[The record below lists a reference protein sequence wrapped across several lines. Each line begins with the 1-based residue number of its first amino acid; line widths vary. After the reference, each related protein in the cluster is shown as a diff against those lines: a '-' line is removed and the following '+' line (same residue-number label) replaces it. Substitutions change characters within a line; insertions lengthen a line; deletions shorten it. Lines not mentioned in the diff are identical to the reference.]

1 MKWNKSLDAVKEVFY
16 DDSMDA
22 FKEAIVNRTRKSTI
36 TPSRSWIK
44 YTKRQPC
51 APMYG
56 RLYHYAGNNPVRYI
70 DPTGNYVILNESQHE
85 RTDNFIKSQHSDSRY
100 LGFGN
105 EKSVSFGYY
114 FSDMYGDNPQQLSSL
129 KTSKAPSITMSS
141 VFGSMSSNT
150 SEDVSM
156 NGTLEQGFKFVDEY
170 KKGKT
175 RVSPKVSAKILGQK
189 DGKVAIQVII
199 NNRGKIYKGIVA
211 YAGLSEVQTDKEF
224 DKTKIDKIA
233 NDSINFLR
241 GTDNETKNLTE

>member
-1 MKWNKSLDAVKEVFY
+1 
-16 DDSMDA
+16 
-22 FKEAIVNRTRKSTI
+22 
-36 TPSRSWIK
+36 
-44 YTKRQPC
+44 
-51 APMYG
+51 
-56 RLYHYAGNNPVRYI
+56 
-70 DPTGNYVILNESQHE
+70 
-85 RTDNFIKSQHSDSRY
+85 
-100 LGFGN
+100 
-105 EKSVSFGYY
+105 
-114 FSDMYGDNPQQLSSL
+114 MYGDNPQQVSSL

>member
-1 MKWNKSLDAVKEVFY
+1 MENSCRKKHKPSPKKWILA
-16 DDSMDA
+16 
-22 FKEAIVNRTRKSTI
+22 
-36 TPSRSWIK
+36 SRCTGFRRNSALI
-44 YTKRQPC
+44 P
-51 APMYG
+51 ANAG
-56 RLYHYAGNNPVRYI
+56 LFHYSGNNPVRYI

-114 FSDMYGDNPQQLSSL
+114 FSDMYGDNPQQVSSL